1 VPLASAAVTA
11 LSQADLAERS
21 GIAPDRI
28 RDLAGTGVLSRRE
41 EPFEPADIN
50 RVRLA
55 EALVSS
61 GIALEDIR
69 LAVDGGGLSFGFI
82 GDLFPEPVD
91 YVPGTTFGEFASE
104 HGIPMELI
112 QQVHDRLGLARPEPG
127 HPLRSDEA
135 QYMPLATMALGA
147 GLSDAGLIRFSRV
160 MGENL
165 RRLAEAQVHFFTSEV
180 IDRMI
185 DSGVTP
191 LQAWEQSTAMGS
203 QMRPLF
209 RELLTWVYE
218 RHQETYIL
226 DQVIEH
232 MEDVLRG
239 RRPMERSAARDQA
252 IAFLDLSGFTR
263 LTEERGDQVAAELAA
278 NLADLVQS
286 ATRPYAGAPVKLL
299 GDGVM
304 FHFAEP
310 ASAVRC
316 SLELVARAPEQGL
329 PPAHVG
335 VNVGPVVFRDGD
347 YFGRTVNVAA
357 RVADR
362 AGPHEVLV
370 TDDVVRATPEGV
382 ARFHPIGPVELKG
395 VSAPLGLHLAEPVA
409 S

>member
-1 VPLASAAVTA
+1 VAG
-11 LSQADLAERS
+11 LSHLELAERS
-21 GIAPDRI
+21 GVTPERL
-28 RDLAGTGVLSRRE
+28 RELAETGVLSRPE
-41 EPFEPADIN
+41 EPFEPVDIN

-69 LAVDGGGLSFGFI
+69 LAEGEGRLSFRFI

-91 YVPGTTFGEFASE
+91 YLPGTTFGEFASG
-104 HGIPMELI
+104 HGIPMDLI
-112 QQVHDRLGLARPEPG
+112 QRVHERFGLARPEPVD
-127 HPLRSDEA
+127 PVRTDEA

-147 GLSDAGLIRFSRV
+147 GLSDAGLTRFSRV

-185 DSGVTP
+185 DSGVAP
-191 LQAWEQSTAMGS
+191 LQAWEQSAVMGS

-209 RELLTWVYE
+209 RELLMWVYE

-239 RRPMERSAARDQA
+239 RRPRERSAARDQS

-263 LTEERGDQVAAELAA
+263 LTEERGDEVAAELAA
-278 NLADLVQS
+278 NLADLVQA
-286 ATRPYAGAPVKLL
+286 ATKPYAGAPVKLL

-304 FHFAEP
+304 FHFADP

-316 SLELVARAPEQGL
+316 SLDLVRRAPEHGL
-329 PPAHVG
+329 TPAHVG
-335 VNVGPVVFRDGD
+335 VNAGPVVFRDGD
-347 YFGRTVNVAA
+347 FFGRTVNVAA

-370 TDDVVRATPEGV
+370 TDDVVRGMPDGV

-395 VSAPLGLHLAEPVA
+395 VSAPLDLHLAKPA
-409 S
+409 PG

>member
-1 VPLASAAVTA
+1 MDD
-11 LSQADLAERS
+11 LSGVELAERS
-21 GIAPDRI
+21 GIAPDRLE
-28 RDLAGTGVLSRRE
+28 RLAATGVLSRRE

-55 EALVSS
+55 QALVSS
-61 GIALEDIR
+61 GIDLEDIR
-69 LAVDGGGLSFGFI
+69 LAVNEGRLSFGFI

-91 YVPGTTFGEFASE
+91 YVPGTTFGDFAASY
-104 HGIPMELI
+104 GIPMDLI
-112 QQVHDRLGLARPEPG
+112 QQVHDRLGLARPEPAD
-127 HPLRSDEA
+127 PMRSDEA

-147 GLSDAGLIRFSRV
+147 GLSDAGLTRFSRV

-165 RRLAEAQVHFFTSEV
+165 RRLAEAQVHFFTGEV

-185 DSGVTP
+185 GMGIQP

-209 RELLTWVYE
+209 RELLMWVYE

-239 RRPMERSAARDQA
+239 RRPKVRSAARDQS

-263 LTEERGDQVAAELAA
+263 LTEERGDEVAAELAA
-278 NLADLVQS
+278 NLADLVQA
-286 ATRPYAGAPVKLL
+286 ATKPYAGAPVKLL

-304 FHFAEP
+304 FHFADP
-310 ASAVRC
+310 ASAVQC
-316 SLELVARAPEQGL
+316 SLELVRRAPEHGL

-347 YFGRTVNVAA
+347 FFGRTVNVAA

-370 TDDVVRATPEGV
+370 TDDVVRAIPDGI

-395 VSAPLGLHLAEPVA
+395 VSVPLDLHLAEPA
-409 S
+409 DH